1 MDHDRLRR
9 LVRQHAETSALF
21 GVDFVPLGKAPEGIV
36 VEQDIGRKGIFGNP
50 FRPAAGE
57 ERQGK
62 TLEPYRAW
70 LFAAI
75 QGQPWAI
82 AQYKDATGIDLP
94 KDFAARVQALHGLQ
108 FWCPGCKEKTEAE
121 GVCHGSVLRKAVNW
135 LNTPE
140 GAKHVH

>member
-1 MDHDRLRR
+1 MDADRLRR
-9 LVRQHAETSALF
+9 LVAQHAQTSLLF
-21 GVDFVPLGKAPEGIV
+21 GVDFVPLGKAPAVEI
-36 VEQDIGRKGIFGNP
+36 EQDIGRKGIFGNP
-50 FRPAAGE
+50 FRPAPGE

-75 QGQPWAI
+75 QRQPWAI

-94 KDFAARVQALHGLQ
+94 SDFAARVQALNGLR
-108 FWCPGCKEKTEAE
+108 FWCPGCKEQTEAE
-121 GVCHGSVLRKAVNW
+121 GVCHGSVLRKAVAY
-135 LNTPE
+135 LNTPD